1 MAKIRPPRFQGTFQ
15 LDDGRKL
22 GYAEYGPATGRP
34 LLWFHASPGAKWQIA
49 PDAREDAYDRD
60 IRIITLERPGVGDS
74 TLHLYNAIVDWAR
87 DVEEF
92 CDAKGIDK
100 FDVVGLSGGG
110 PYALAVAHEMP
121 ERVSSAVILG
131 SLAPATGPEVT
142 EGIVSTATR
151 IASPI
156 MKHVRAPLNLLMR
169 NLIRVAAPR
178 ADQLIQL
185 VTSRM
190 PPGDR
195 DLFVN
200 PLTRQMF
207 IEDIVNG
214 GREQMQAFLIDGYLF
229 GRDWGFLLKDI
240 RVQVHMW
247 HGDAD
252 PIIPLEH
259 CQHMVDLIPGAT
271 FRVRPGEGHLGGL
284 GAFHEIVDT
293 LNDHSTKKPAAST
306 RSRKKKS
313 VSTSRKTQTKK
324 SAPRTTRRS
333 RSATSS

>member
-1 MAKIRPPRFQGTFQ
+1 MAKIRPPRYQGTFH
-15 LDDGRKL
+15 LNDGRQL

-49 PDAREDAYDRD
+49 PDAREDTYDRN
-60 IRIITLERPGVGDS
+60 IRIIAIERPGVGDS
-74 TLHLYNAIVDWAR
+74 TLHLYDAIVEWAR

-92 CDAKGIDK
+92 CDAKGIDE
-100 FDVVGLSGGG
+100 FNVVGLSGGG

-121 ERVSSAVILG
+121 ERVSSAIILG
-131 SLAPATGPEVT
+131 SLAPATGPEAA
-142 EGIVSTATR
+142 EGLVSTSTR

-178 ADQLIQL
+178 ADQLVQL

-195 DLFVN
+195 QLFTN

-214 GREQMQAFLIDGYLF
+214 GRDQMQAFLIDSYLF

-284 GAFHEIVDT
+284 GAFHEIADT
-293 LNDHSTKKPAAST
+293 LSGHSTKKRTTAT
-306 RSRKKKS
+306 RSRKKKPAS
-313 VSTSRKTQTKK
+313 TTRKSPAKKAATRPTGKSRRSTS
-324 SAPRTTRRS
+324 S
-333 RSATSS
+333 